1 MCAQNLR
8 WRLGPIETSNSDAI
22 HAVLNAEN
30 DRCGLAPVNS
40 CYSDSKVAVLH
51 AETTYEGW
59 DP

>member
-8 WRLGPIETSNSDAI
+8 WRIGPIETSNSDAI
-22 HAVLNAEN
+22 LNAEN

-40 CYSDSKVAVLH
+40 FYSDSKVAVLH
-51 AETTYEGW
+51 AKTTYEGW